1 MSAHLFTY
9 GTLELPEV
17 FTAVTGTSVRGIP
30 AKLPGYAR
38 YRLQGEAYPGIIAT
52 PGALLQGTLY
62 CDLDARVHD
71 LIDHYEDTCYEKR
84 RLTVHL
90 NDGQELEAMAYVIPD
105 DKRRL
110 LSDQNWDRQQFIEQH
125 LENFLR
131 YIQ

>member
-1 MSAHLFTY
+1 M
-9 GTLELPEV
+9 
-17 FTAVTGTSVRGIP
+17 
-30 AKLPGYAR
+30 
-38 YRLQGEAYPGIIAT
+38 
-52 PGALLQGTLY
+52 Y